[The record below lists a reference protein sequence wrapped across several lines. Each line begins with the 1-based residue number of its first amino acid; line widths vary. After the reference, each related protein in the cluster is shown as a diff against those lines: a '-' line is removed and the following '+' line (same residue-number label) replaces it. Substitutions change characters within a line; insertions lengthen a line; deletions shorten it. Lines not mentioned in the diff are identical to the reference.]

1 MRRAICLLLTGCLA
15 LSLAACAKSDPQQE
29 TTAEMTQTETTA
41 PETSVSE
48 ETEEQKSI
56 DYLVLVNKLNKLP
69 EGWEESL
76 ETVAVTNSVGD
87 EVEVEKKTY
96 YAFLHLKDDLENNNG
111 IYIELD
117 SGRRTVAEQQD
128 IMDRFKEKYGADY
141 AAKTV
146 AQPGFSEHHTGLAID
161 LYFRVKNENGTFT
174 DVYHNEDM
182 VLYPE
187 IWE

>member
-69 EGWEESL
+69 EGWEES
-76 ETVAVTNSVGD
+76 
-87 EVEVEKKTY
+87 
-96 YAFLHLKDDLENNNG
+96 
-111 IYIELD
+111 
-117 SGRRTVAEQQD
+117 
-128 IMDRFKEKYGADY
+128 
-141 AAKTV
+141 
-146 AQPGFSEHHTGLAID
+146 
-161 LYFRVKNENGTFT
+161 
-174 DVYHNEDM
+174 
-182 VLYPE
+182 
-187 IWE
+187 